1 MVGARIAH
9 TIVLSAV
16 VLSAA
21 FFFVGPAARAQGTA
35 EPKKLSF
42 VDASSN
48 NFPPVNLLDNEGR
61 LTGFG
66 REIADAVIEAVGGTV
81 EHFHSPIWTEVL
93 EALASGRA
101 DFIHD
106 TGFTEERTAFLEYSE
121 PILSMD
127 ERIFVSSDRKDINGF
142 DDLRGRNVACVR
154 QHITHLYLLNFPDI
168 NCVVVERPEE
178 GLLAVLEG
186 EADAFVYPKEIAIFL
201 SHEMRLRDRFKMVG
215 DPLRTLNWHMTAR
228 KGDTE
233 MIALL
238 NQGIAA
244 IRGSGEYDRIFETW
258 FGEPLFAGF
267 SRREVELFVAAAILI
282 TLLMTGTVLGG
293 VFGWRMRIGRNQLA
307 TAAIEN
313 RKIHTALEESER
325 RYRAGV
331 EATTDWI
338 WETDAEGRFTFVSDR
353 IFDALGIDPKVLIG
367 KDREE
372 IRDAIPELLSSPG
385 YLAMREAMEA
395 RRTFRSCRYPYD
407 RLNGTHGTIE
417 SNGSPVFGED
427 GVFRG
432 YRGTA
437 TDVTKEI
444 EADKS
449 LHVEQ
454 ERIGAIMKNVGEAI
468 ITADEMGQIESL
480 NPAAERIFGY
490 GPDEVIGKN
499 LRTLMT
505 GVDQENHDA
514 YLETFLRTGQ
524 GKILGVGDREVT
536 GLRKDGSE
544 VSLELSVS
552 DMQLGTRHLFIG
564 TLRDITARK
573 STEDQLRQAQKME
586 AVGHLTGGVAH
597 DFNNMLGVILGS
609 LEMFL
614 NKRDGEVEGAF
625 MVERAIAAA
634 EKAAGLTD
642 RLLAFSRKQPL
653 QPLPTDVNALL
664 KDLSGLLD
672 RTLEETIEVRFD
684 FGEGVW
690 PSLVDPHQL
699 ETVLV
704 NLAVNARDAMRKG
717 GQLSMETANVTI
729 GEQEAAAK
737 SGIRAGDYVL
747 ISVVDTGAGMAPD
760 ILEHVFEPFFTT
772 KGVGEGTGLG
782 LSMAY
787 GFVKQSGGHIEID
800 SVPGEGTCVRLY
812 LPRSRAAATVSPP
825 QADAPGKRGGGE
837 KVLVVEDDPDVLD
850 VLVESLLL
858 LGYTTIVATDGDSA
872 LSALDNTPEV
882 RLLFTDIVLPG
893 GKSGLDIVRAA
904 RERRPDVKIL
914 CTSGYPNTDPEEIA
928 ALNVPFIAK
937 PYKPKAL
944 AKKIRAVL
952 DLELQD

>member
-1 MVGARIAH
+1 M
-9 TIVLSAV
+9 
-16 VLSAA
+16 SAA

-127 ERIFVSSDRKDINGF
+127 ERIFVSSERKDINGF

-372 IRDAIPELLSSPG
+372 IRDTIPELLSSPG

-468 ITADEMGQIESL
+468 ITADEMGQIESF

-812 LPRSRAAATVSPP
+812 LPRSRAAVTVSPP

>member
-127 ERIFVSSDRKDINGF
+127 ERIFVSSERKDINGF

-372 IRDAIPELLSSPG
+372 IRDTIPELLSSPG

-468 ITADEMGQIESL
+468 ITADEMGQIESF

-858 LGYTTIVATDGDSA
+858 LGYTTIVAPDGDSA

>member
-1 MVGARIAH
+1 MVGARIA
-9 TIVLSAV
+9 L
-16 VLSAA
+16 
-21 FFFVGPAARAQGTA
+21 FVGPAARAQGTA

-127 ERIFVSSDRKDINGF
+127 ERIFVSSERKDINGF
-142 DDLRGRNVACVR
+142 DDLRGRNVVCVR

-244 IRGSGEYDRIFETW
+244 MRGSGEYDRIFETW

-372 IRDAIPELLSSPG
+372 IRDTIPELLSSPG

-468 ITADEMGQIESL
+468 ITADEMGQIESF

>member
-372 IRDAIPELLSSPG
+372 IRDTIPELLSSPG

-468 ITADEMGQIESL
+468 ITADEMGQIESF

>member
-468 ITADEMGQIESL
+468 ITADEMGQIESF

>member
-1 MVGARIAH
+1 
-9 TIVLSAV
+9 
-16 VLSAA
+16 
-21 FFFVGPAARAQGTA
+21 
-35 EPKKLSF
+35 
-42 VDASSN
+42 
-48 NFPPVNLLDNEGR
+48 
-61 LTGFG
+61 
-66 REIADAVIEAVGGTV
+66 
-81 EHFHSPIWTEVL
+81 
-93 EALASGRA
+93 
-101 DFIHD
+101 
-106 TGFTEERTAFLEYSE
+106 
-121 PILSMD
+121 
-127 ERIFVSSDRKDINGF
+127 
-142 DDLRGRNVACVR
+142 
-154 QHITHLYLLNFPDI
+154 
-168 NCVVVERPEE
+168 
-178 GLLAVLEG
+178 
-186 EADAFVYPKEIAIFL
+186 
-201 SHEMRLRDRFKMVG
+201 
-215 DPLRTLNWHMTAR
+215 
-228 KGDTE
+228 
-233 MIALL
+233 
-238 NQGIAA
+238 
-244 IRGSGEYDRIFETW
+244 
-258 FGEPLFAGF
+258 
-267 SRREVELFVAAAILI
+267 
-282 TLLMTGTVLGG
+282 
-293 VFGWRMRIGRNQLA
+293 
-307 TAAIEN
+307 
-313 RKIHTALEESER
+313 
-325 RYRAGV
+325 
-331 EATTDWI
+331 
-338 WETDAEGRFTFVSDR
+338 
-353 IFDALGIDPKVLIG
+353 
-367 KDREE
+367 
-372 IRDAIPELLSSPG
+372 
-385 YLAMREAMEA
+385 MEA
-395 RRTFRSCRYPYD
+395 RRTLRSCRYPYD

-468 ITADEMGQIESL
+468 ITADEMGQIESF

-544 VSLELSVS
+544 VFLELSVS

-737 SGIRAGDYVL
+737 SGIRSGDYVL

-812 LPRSRAAATVSPP
+812 LPRSRAAVTVSPP